1 MLEEQPGVNAEE
13 LLKLFF
19 ERMREHA
26 IVLID
31 TGGRIVGW
39 LAGAERL
46 FGYLPNEILGQHVS
60 ILFTPENR
68 AAGMVEYEQDVAR
81 TDNEAED
88 DRWMLRKDGG
98 RFWATGVL
106 APLRN
111 SAGALV
117 GFAKILR
124 DRTDVRAEIQ
134 ALAKQNAS
142 LKQAEQRKNQFISTL
157 SHELRNPL
165 SSLSLSIELLKIS
178 ENDPKAVADATATMA
193 SEIVSMRRMVDDLID
208 VSRMS
213 AGKVSLEMKCQDL
226 RPVIEAAVASCRP
239 SIDMRTHHL
248 NVIVPIAPLQVDVD
262 AVRMRQVFVNLIQNA
277 ITFTKNGG
285 TIWVKAGVEAAEA
298 VVKVEDNGIGI
309 SPDVLPHIFDMFTQ
323 AEFVGDRSDAG
334 LGIGLSVVKDLTQL
348 HGGSVQV
355 RSDGIGKG
363 SEFTVRIPLANCD
376 DEPHSP
382 G

>member
-1 MLEEQPGVNAEE
+1 
-13 LLKLFF
+13 
-19 ERMREHA
+19 
-26 IVLID
+26 
-31 TGGRIVGW
+31 
-39 LAGAERL
+39 
-46 FGYLPNEILGQHVS
+46 
-60 ILFTPENR
+60 
-68 AAGMVEYEQDVAR
+68 MVEYEQDVAR
-81 TDNEAED
+81 TDSEAED

-106 APLRN
+106 TPIRN
-111 SAGALV
+111 TAGELV
-117 GFAKILR
+117 GFGKFLR

-134 ALAKQNAS
+134 TLAKKIVS
-142 LKQAEQRKNQFISTL
+142 LEQADQRKNQFISTL

-165 SSLSLSIELLKIS
+165 SALSLSLELLKLA
-178 ENDPKAVADATATMA
+178 ENDPKSIADATATMA

-208 VSRMS
+208 VSRVS
-213 AGKVSLEMKCQDL
+213 AGKINLEKQCQDL

-239 SIDMRTHHL
+239 SIDMRTHNL
-248 NVIVPIAPLQVDVD
+248 NVIVPIAPLEVDVD

-277 ITFTKNGG
+277 TKFTKNGG

-309 SPDVLPHIFDMFTQ
+309 SPEVLPHIFDMFTQ
-323 AEFVGDRSDAG
+323 AEFVGDRSDRG

-363 SEFTVRIPLANCD
+363 SEFTVRLPLANCD

>member
-1 MLEEQPGVNAEE
+1 MSEEQQGANAEE
-13 LLKLFF
+13 LLKFLL

-26 IVLID
+26 LVLIN
-31 TGGRIVGW
+31 TEGCIVGW
-39 LAGAERL
+39 FAGAERL
-46 FGYLPNEILGQHVS
+46 FGYLPNEAIGQHVS
-60 ILFTPENR
+60 MLFTPENR

-106 APLRN
+106 TPIR
-111 SAGALV
+111 SGAGELV
-117 GFAKILR
+117 GFGKMLR

-134 ALAKQNAS
+134 TLVKQNAS

-165 SSLSLSIELLKIS
+165 SALSLSLELLKLS
-178 ENDPKAVADATATMA
+178 ENDPKSIADATATMA
-193 SEIVSMRRMVDDLID
+193 SGIVSMRRMVDDLID
-208 VSRMS
+208 VSRVS
-213 AGKVSLEMKCQDL
+213 AGKVNLEMQCQDL
-226 RPVIEAAVASCRP
+226 RPVIEAAVASCKP
-239 SIDMRTHHL
+239 SIDMRTHNL
-248 NVIVPIAPLQVDVD
+248 NVIVPIAPLEVDVD
-262 AVRMRQVFVNLIQNA
+262 PVRMRQVFVNLIQNA

-309 SPDVLPHIFDMFTQ
+309 SPEVLPHIFDMFTQ

-363 SEFTVRIPLANCD
+363 SEFTVRLPLSNCD

>member
-1 MLEEQPGVNAEE
+1 MAEEQQGVSADD
-13 LLKLFF
+13 LLQLLFG
-19 ERMREHA
+19 RMREHA
-26 IVLID
+26 LVLIN
-31 TGGRIVGW
+31 TEGKIVGW

-46 FGYLPNEILGQHVS
+46 FGYLPNEIIGQHIS

-106 APLRN
+106 TPIRN
-111 SAGALV
+111 AAGQLV
-117 GFAKILR
+117 GFGKFLR
-124 DRTDVRAEIQ
+124 DRTDIRAELQ
-134 ALAKQNAS
+134 TLVKQNAG

-165 SSLSLSIELLKIS
+165 SSLSLSLELLKLV
-178 ENDPKAVADATATMA
+178 ENDPKSIADATATMA

-208 VSRMS
+208 VSRVS
-213 AGKVSLEMKCQDL
+213 AGKVNLELNCQDL

-239 SIDMRTHHL
+239 SIDMRTHTL
-248 NVIVPIAPLQVDVD
+248 NVIVPIAPLEVDVD

-277 ITFTKNGG
+277 TNFTKNGG

-323 AEFVGDRSDAG
+323 AEFVGDRADAG

>member
-1 MLEEQPGVNAEE
+1 MSEDQQDINADE
-13 LLKLFF
+13 LLKSLF

-26 IVLID
+26 IILLN
-31 TGGRIVGW
+31 TEGRIVGW
-39 LAGAERL
+39 LAAAERL
-46 FGYLPNEILGQHVS
+46 FGYLPNEIIGQHVS

-106 APLRN
+106 TPIRN
-111 SAGALV
+111 TGGQLI
-117 GFAKILR
+117 GFGKILR

-134 ALAKQNAS
+134 TLVKQNAS
-142 LKQAEQRKNQFISTL
+142 LKQAEERKNQFISTL

-165 SSLSLSIELLKIS
+165 SALSLSLELLKLS
-178 ENDPKAVADATATMA
+178 ENDPKSITDATATMA

-208 VSRMS
+208 VTRVS
-213 AGKVSLEMKCQDL
+213 AGKVNLDLQCQDL

-239 SIDMRTHHL
+239 SIDMRTHHI
-248 NVIVPIAPLQVDVD
+248 NVIVPIAPLIVDVD

-277 ITFTKNGG
+277 TNFTKNGG

-309 SPDVLPHIFDMFTQ
+309 SPEVLPHIFDMFTQ
-323 AEFVGDRSDAG
+323 AEFIGDRSEAG
-334 LGIGLSVVKDLTQL
+334 LGIGLSVVKDITQL

-363 SEFTVRIPLANCD
+363 SEFTIRLPLANCD

>member
-1 MLEEQPGVNAEE
+1 MSEDQPDVNAEE
-13 LLKLFF
+13 LLKSLFD
-19 ERMREHA
+19 RMREHA
-26 IVLID
+26 IVLLNTD
-31 TGGRIVGW
+31 GRIVGW
-39 LAGAERL
+39 LAAAERL
-46 FGYLPNEILGQHVS
+46 FGYLPNEIIGQPVS

-81 TDNEAED
+81 TDSEAED

-106 APLRN
+106 TPIRN
-111 SAGALV
+111 TAGQLI
-117 GFAKILR
+117 GFGKILR

-134 ALAKQNAS
+134 TLVKQNAS
-142 LKQAEQRKNQFISTL
+142 LKQAEQSKNRFISTL

-165 SSLSLSIELLKIS
+165 GSLSLSLELLKLA
-178 ENDPKAVADATATMA
+178 ENDPKSIADVTATMA
-193 SEIVSMRRMVDDLID
+193 SEVITMRRMVDDLID

-213 AGKVSLEMKCQDL
+213 AGKVHLEMQCQDL

-248 NVIVPIAPLQVDVD
+248 NVIVPIAPLLVKVD

-277 ITFTKNGG
+277 TNYTKNGG

-309 SPDVLPHIFDMFTQ
+309 SPEVLPHIFDMFTQ
-323 AEFVGDRSDAG
+323 AEFIGDRSDAG

-355 RSDGIGKG
+355 RSEGIGKG
-363 SEFTVRIPLANCD
+363 SEFIVRLPLDDCD

>member
-1 MLEEQPGVNAEE
+1 MSEDPQSVNAED
-13 LLKLFF
+13 LLKLLL

-26 IVLID
+26 IILIN
-31 TGGRIVGW
+31 TEGNIVGW
-39 LAGAERL
+39 LAAAERL
-46 FGYLPNEILGQHVS
+46 FGYLPNEIIGQHVS

-106 APLRN
+106 TPIRN
-111 SAGALV
+111 TGGQLI
-117 GFAKILR
+117 GFGKILR

-134 ALAKQNAS
+134 TLAKKIAS
-142 LKQAEQRKNQFISTL
+142 LEQADQRKNQFISTL

-165 SSLSLSIELLKIS
+165 SALSLSLELLKLS
-178 ENDPKAVADATATMA
+178 ENDPKSITDATATMA

-208 VSRMS
+208 VSRVS
-213 AGKVSLEMKCQDL
+213 AGKVNLEKQCQDL

-239 SIDMRTHHL
+239 SIDMRTHNL
-248 NVIVPIAPLQVDVD
+248 NVIVPIAPLEVDVD

-277 ITFTKNGG
+277 ANFTKNGG
-285 TIWVKAGVEAAEA
+285 TIWVKVGVEAAEA

-309 SPDVLPHIFDMFTQ
+309 SPEVLPHIFDMFTQ
-323 AEFVGDRSDAG
+323 AEFIGDRSEAG
-334 LGIGLSVVKDLTQL
+334 LGIGLSVVKDITQL

-363 SEFTVRIPLANCD
+363 SEFTIRLPLANCD